1 MEVSPPTLVI
11 IISVH
16 RFSAAPNTMYLV
28 FALLPVIQLKHVSS
42 ITWRVRNARIHF
54 LMPPVLS
61 IYDSVHAVTQNQ
73 SSLSK
78 LVVH

>member
-1 MEVSPPTLVI
+1 MEVSPPTLII

-16 RFSAAPNTMYLV
+16 GFSTAPNTTYLV

-42 ITWRVRNARIHF
+42 VTWRVRNGLMNS

-61 IYDSVHAVTQNQ
+61 IYDSVHGVTQNQ

-78 LVVH
+78 LIIH

>member
-1 MEVSPPTLVI
+1 
-11 IISVH
+11 
-16 RFSAAPNTMYLV
+16 MYLV

-61 IYDSVHAVTQNQ
+61 IYDSVRAVTQNQ